1 MDVRRW
7 GDQRWCLLRASAPWY
22 TSDKRG
28 CSSAPRRTC
37 LASRLG
43 PAGVQWCGPVLGG
56 PCCRG
61 AMRGHQASEY
71 LEGRAVP
78 QCHAV
83 GPAGGDTAPYLSRR
97 DEDVVGVGLV
107 VVCFVALVWQAT
119 MQATMQVWQ
128 ARRRCGNGLMLTGQ
142 LLRHCDFGWH
152 GWRGN
157 FRVEIRGHSG
167 KGISR
172 VGLPWP
178 ILHREV
184 KLGELGSPSLLK
196 GTQGGS
202 SEMDQGVVVCEDIEL
217 GAQEVVTKLLC
228 DCPFKGQEFQLHAGV
243 VGLVLLCWTQ
253 PSTCVGQD
261 PSLPILLLRKDSAQ
275 PVMAGV
281 CHCWRR

>member
-1 MDVRRW
+1 M
-7 GDQRWCLLRASAPWY
+7 
-22 TSDKRG
+22 
-28 CSSAPRRTC
+28 
-37 LASRLG
+37 
-43 PAGVQWCGPVLGG
+43 
-56 PCCRG
+56 
-61 AMRGHQASEY
+61 
-71 LEGRAVP
+71 
-78 QCHAV
+78 
-83 GPAGGDTAPYLSRR
+83 
-97 DEDVVGVGLV
+97 
-107 VVCFVALVWQAT
+107 
-119 MQATMQVWQ
+119 
-128 ARRRCGNGLMLTGQ
+128 
-142 LLRHCDFGWH
+142 
-152 GWRGN
+152 
-157 FRVEIRGHSG
+157 EIRGHSG
-167 KGISR
+167 KGINR

-261 PSLPILLLRKDSAQ
+261 PSLPILILREDGTQ

-281 CHCWRR
+281 CFEDEGLGELCKPQDRSCSQGCLRTPSGAAGPTAWRCRPLSSCDVRCPWRPGHGGDQQSSRSPG

>member
-1 MDVRRW
+1 M
-7 GDQRWCLLRASAPWY
+7 
-22 TSDKRG
+22 
-28 CSSAPRRTC
+28 
-37 LASRLG
+37 
-43 PAGVQWCGPVLGG
+43 
-56 PCCRG
+56 
-61 AMRGHQASEY
+61 
-71 LEGRAVP
+71 
-78 QCHAV
+78 
-83 GPAGGDTAPYLSRR
+83 
-97 DEDVVGVGLV
+97 
-107 VVCFVALVWQAT
+107 
-119 MQATMQVWQ
+119 
-128 ARRRCGNGLMLTGQ
+128 
-142 LLRHCDFGWH
+142 
-152 GWRGN
+152 
-157 FRVEIRGHSG
+157 EIRGHSG

-178 ILHREV
+178 ILHGEV

-261 PSLPILLLRKDSAQ
+261 PSLPILILREDGTQ

-281 CHCWRR
+281 CLEDEGLGELCKPQDRSCSQGCLQLFERLLVLLVPQLGDVGPFLLVTCVALGDQVMEGTSNLREALDEASVVAGEAQKAAQSSSGRRHRPVLHSFHLPGLAADALSSGPGVVKTGTCPSSASDQRR